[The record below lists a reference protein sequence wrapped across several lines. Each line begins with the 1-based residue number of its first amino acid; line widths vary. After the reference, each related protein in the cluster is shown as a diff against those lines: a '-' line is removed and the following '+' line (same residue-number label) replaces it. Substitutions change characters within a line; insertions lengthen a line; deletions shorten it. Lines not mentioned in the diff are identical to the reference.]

1 MLDIGRG
8 DLLQRIEVRKAI
20 VATELGLHCRLG
32 SGSGKDGDGGY
43 LRGLE
48 ADYFLSHM
56 NSQMGS
62 PLGMSLVRTHLYWG
76 LITSAMPS
84 QMGWKA

>member
-8 DLLQRIEVRKAI
+8 DLLQRIEVRRAI
-20 VATELGLHCRLG
+20 VAAGVSPPAGLAPAA
-32 SGSGKDGDGGY
+32 GKREMGAIFG
-43 LRGLE
+43 GLE
-48 ADYFLSHM
+48 ADYFFSHM

-76 LITSAMPS
+76 LMTSAMPS